1 MDVYISVDMEGIAGI
16 ATVDQIVRGGHN
28 YPRSQEL
35 MTAEANAAIAGAFD
49 AGADTVVVNDSHGT
63 MDNFLQD
70 ALDERAR
77 LVTGSPKAQCMAHGL
92 DGRHAVALFVGY
104 HAPGGCPG
112 VLAHSF
118 SSFFTW
124 LRLNDEIVSEAEVN
138 ALLAAEHGVPVGLVT
153 GDDQICAL
161 AERVFPGVVTAT
173 VKTAE
178 GYTAADSLHPRRAQA
193 LIREAATAAVGNAPS
208 LRPVPLPE
216 RLVVTAGFQIPTA
229 AEYAADVPGAERVDE
244 YTVSCEVPDL
254 RSLMG
259 LIGVWYSTA
268 ALAARTRLALIDR
281 R

>member
-16 ATVDQIVRGGHN
+16 ATMDQIVRGGHN
-28 YPRSQEL
+28 YPRSQRL
-35 MTAEANAAIAGAFD
+35 MTDEANAAIAGAFD
-49 AGADTVVVNDSHGT
+49 AGAETVVVNDSHGT

-92 DGRHAVALFVGY
+92 DQRHDVALFVGY

-118 SSFFTW
+118 SSWFTW
-124 LRLNDEIVSEAEVN
+124 LRLNDRLVSEAEVN

-161 AERVFPGVVTAT
+161 AETVLPGVVTAT

-178 GYTAADSLHPRRAQA
+178 GYSAADTLHPRQAQA
-193 LIREAATAAVGNAPS
+193 LIRDAAATAVKNAPG
-208 LRPVPLPE
+208 LRPVPIPE
-216 RLVVTAGFQIPTA
+216 RLVVSAGFQLPTA
-229 AEYAADVPGAERVDE
+229 AEAAADVPGAERVDE
-244 YTVSCEVPDL
+244 HTVSCEVADL
-254 RSLMG
+254 RQLMG
-259 LIGVWYSTA
+259 LIAVWYHLA
-268 ALAARTRLALIDR
+268 ALAARTRLPLIDR
-281 R
+281 

>member
-16 ATVDQIVRGGHN
+16 ATMDQIVRGGHN

-49 AGADTVVVNDSHGT
+49 AGADSVVVNDSHGT

-77 LVTGSPKAQCMAHGL
+77 LVTGAPKAQCMAHGL
-92 DGRHAVALFVGY
+92 DGRHGVALFVGY

-118 SSFFTW
+118 SSWFTW
-124 LRLNDEIVSEAEVN
+124 MRLNDRLVSEAEVN

-161 AERVFPGVVTAT
+161 AERVFPGVVTAP

-178 GYTAADSLHPRRAQA
+178 GHSATDSLHPRRAQA
-193 LIREAATAAVGNAPS
+193 LIREGAAAAVKNAPT
-208 LRPVPLPE
+208 LRPVPIPD
-216 RLVVTAGFQIPTA
+216 RLDLTVGFQLPAA
-229 AEYAADVPGAERVDE
+229 AEAAADVPGAERVDE
-244 YTVSCEVPDL
+244 HTVTCPVADL
-254 RSLMG
+254 RQLMG
-259 LIGVWYSTA
+259 LICVWYGVA
-268 ALAARTRLALIDR
+268 ALAARTRIPLLGR
-281 R
+281 